1 MLTAPGRSKNRTFLF
16 YTDSDCEK
24 KTDKNSV
31 SDQAWVHTELGGRS
45 SPCTPPPLRAV
56 KLTPNETAEKITGL
70 INDVKAEAAKKPP
83 PFKHAEGVID
93 NLATH
98 DYKIRKF
105 KNVKPMKWSAAFA
118 KNASQQVCSHTIF
131 FFVCPFTID
140 FVTALID

>member
-1 MLTAPGRSKNRTFLF
+1 MALSLAKNVEKTSLS
-16 YTDSDCEK
+16 YTNCEK
-24 KTDKNSV
+24 ATEKNLV
-31 SDQAWVHTELGGRS
+31 SDQARVHTELGGRS

-118 KNASQQVCSHTIF
+118 KNASQQVC
-131 FFVCPFTID
+131 
-140 FVTALID
+140 